1 MASLTPSPFM
11 QFMDANGEPLVAGKL
26 YTYASGTTTPL
37 ATYTDATGTVSNT
50 NPVILDTTGSAAV
63 WLGTSLY
70 TFVLKTST
78 DTLVWTADG
87 LNAPQASTL
96 AALAAAGGAALVG
109 ATATLTN
116 PGVTVQAQLT
126 NLGGVDG
133 GTYVSY
139 KQDSIFSVTTDVST
153 KLNEW
158 ISVKDFGAVGNG
170 STNDTAAFNAAFSA
184 ATGGICVVPGV
195 NTYKL
200 TTAPTD
206 VNVGILTMGGT
217 YTTSALP
224 ATADTSVYGKS
235 PFILQQYQD
244 HAASAT
250 PLSGNEFS
258 MVIMSTTPVSTGS
271 TGSYQ
276 KGPLYL
282 RMVHNEPSTYGP
294 FVGHD
299 AVGME
304 SQVILNTASDGRGWS
319 HHGLLQIPVGC
330 DGYGVGYEIEI
341 INSSGNAG
349 TSPIDEQTSKNGIQI
364 VSRSGIAS
372 KAIGIVS
379 QPGGGTNGSWAH
391 GIVFYPEAINTGGS
405 AMIVPALAPI
415 SIWNAGAYPT
425 TWFSAFYG
433 DASDNLVIGDG
444 ATSISLATPVNCVQ
458 GLNTTRAYI
467 TAATGPG
474 TTTELVLGNSTSA
487 TAGAVVGYLNM
498 YIGATAYKIPYHAV

>member
-1 MASLTPSPFM
+1 M

-37 ATYTDATGTVSNT
+37 ATYTDATGTVANT

-63 WLGTSLY
+63 WCGSAQYAFT
-70 TFVLKTST
+70 LKTST
-78 DTLVWTADG
+78 DVLVWTADN

-96 AALAAAGGAALVG
+96 AALAAAGGAALIG
-109 ATATLTN
+109 TAQGT
-116 PGVTVQAQLT
+116 TVQTQLSH
-126 NLGGVDG
+126 LSGVDG
-133 GTYVSY
+133 AAYVTY
-139 KQDSIFSVTTDVST
+139 KQDSLFSVSTDVSA

-158 ISVKDFGAVGNG
+158 VSVKDFGGNTTPG
-170 STNDTAAFNAAFSA
+170 TTDMTSVFNTAFATT
-184 ATGGICVVPGV
+184 TGGLCVVPGIEA
-195 NTYKL
+195 YKL
-200 TTAPTD
+200 TTAPT
-206 VNVGILTMGGT
+206 NINTGILTLGGT
-217 YTTSALP
+217 YVTNAP
-224 ATADTSVYGKS
+224 PGMADTSVYGKS

-304 SQVILNTASDGRGWS
+304 SQGILNTASDGRGWS

>member
-1 MASLTPSPFM
+1 MASLTPTPRM
-11 QFMDANGEPLVAGKL
+11 QFIDANGEPLVGGKL
-26 YTYASGTTTPL
+26 YTYAAGTTTPL
-37 ATYTDATGTVSNT
+37 STYTDAGAGTPNT

-63 WLGTSLY
+63 WCGSAQYAFT
-70 TFVLKTST
+70 LKTST
-78 DTLVWTADG
+78 DVLVWTADN

-96 AALAAAGGAALVG
+96 AALAASGGAALIG
-109 ATATLTN
+109 AVPSITN
-116 PGVTVQAQLT
+116 PGTTVQAQLT

-170 STNDTAAFNAAFSA
+170 STNDTSAFNAAFSA
-184 ATGGICVVPGV
+184 AAGGICIVPGV

-217 YTTSALP
+217 YTTNDP
-224 ATADTSVYGKS
+224 PGTADISVFGKS
-235 PFILQQYQD
+235 PMILQQYAD

-250 PLSGNEFS
+250 PLSGNEFT
-258 MVIMSTTPVSTGS
+258 MVIMTTTPASTGS
-271 TGSYQ
+271 SGSYQ

-282 RMVHNEPSTYGP
+282 RMEHNEPSSYGP

-304 SQVILNTASDGRGWS
+304 SQVILNTASNGRGWS
-319 HHGLLQIPVGC
+319 HHGLLHIPTGC

-364 VSRSGIAS
+364 VSRSGIAT

-379 QPGGGTNGSWAH
+379 QPGGGTNGSWAQ

-405 AMIVPALAPI
+405 AMIIPSMAPI
-415 SIWNAGAYPT
+415 SVWHAGAYPT
-425 TWFSAFYG
+425 TWFTAFYG
-433 DASDNLVIGDG
+433 DTSDNLVIGTG
-444 ATSISLATPVNCVQ
+444 ATAISMNAPVNCIQ

-467 TAATGPG
+467 TAATAPG
-474 TTTELVLGNSTSA
+474 STTELVLGNSTSG
-487 TAGAVVGYLNM
+487 TAGALVGYLNI
-498 YIGATAYKIPYHAV
+498 YIGSTAYKMPYHAV